1 MRWTKVALVVAGG
14 LVVFFVV
21 NSLVHLVLGLL
32 TTLVFVAIV
41 AGGVAVAM
49 KIAAAKRR
57 QVPRGHKDRTDYQVK
72 DEPARHVV
80 LSPPPM
86 PPATPSSRKADVDDE
101 LARLKRE
108 MGA

>member
-32 TTLVFVAIV
+32 TTLAFVAIV
-41 AGGVAVAM
+41 AGGAYVAM

-57 QVPRGHKDRTDYQVK
+57 EVPRGRKDRTDHQVA

-80 LSPPPM
+80 LSP

-101 LARLKRE
+101 IARLKRE

>member
-21 NSLVHLVLGLL
+21 NTVVHVILGLL
-32 TTLVFVAIV
+32 TALAFVAIV
-41 AGGVAVAM
+41 AGGVAIAV
-49 KIAAAKRR
+49 KIAAAKKHREVSR
-57 QVPRGHKDRTDYQVK
+57 KHKDYEVK
-72 DEPARHVV
+72 DDPAKHVV
-80 LSPPPM
+80 LAPPPM
-86 PPATPSSRKADVDDE
+86 PPTPASSRKADVDDE